1 MTKKFISF
9 CVHHPVSL
17 ISILLGTSLW
27 GIFSCFTLEAD
38 FVPILS
44 QRKII
49 ISTQYPGLDPLDME
63 KLVTQPLEEGLASL
77 QGLKLS
83 KSVTRSGLSLIN
95 LELHWGTDIDLAL
108 VECRELI
115 DLCYHQLPSQCEKPQ
130 VILPSSLGEA
140 MMVAIIPRDGDLR
153 YGRYLVEKDIKGRF
167 QRLESC
173 GGVQLVGGEKE
184 EVQVLVDYDA
194 MEAKKLSLEYIS
206 ERISSSN
213 FQYPVGTIAEGD
225 KEFLVKTLGL
235 YEEIEHLE
243 DLPLL
248 YEDLGLVRLSDVAQV
263 ELGSEEKESF
273 FFYGGKEALCLSLSK
288 RDDASPVRLSQ
299 QVYDEINQLRRQ
311 YGDFYEFIVIKDLSQ
326 EVRDSLVSLGI
337 SCLVGVVV
345 AAAVILFFLR
355 CWKVSILLASL
366 IPLCGIHVILVLS
379 LAGRT
384 LNLMSLCGMAVGIG
398 MVVDAGTVVLENL
411 NQKLRALSL
420 SSLETSPLSNRAIT
434 ASTVTRSIP
443 DPVKNLIVEGTLEV
457 ALSNTGS
464 ALTTG
469 IVFLPLFFLDGL
481 LGELFLDLALG
492 VIAAIAASCIL
503 SLSYIPS
510 LYQFIAAKKLR
521 ALSSQ
526 LESSVDGSK
535 GTIIQQNRRFVTVLE
550 EKYGIFLQ
558 RIISRKKLIFLP
570 LGLCIL
576 VSAACLFLLEYRL
589 LPEIKEDRVHLQIN
603 FPLGSSISSME
614 RVSGE
619 IHHILENQ
627 GMMEVAIFGGLESSH
642 FQDLSQPEQ
651 NPFILQIMICPPKNL
666 KFNYEDFK
674 SLLEGRNLHVTVL
687 KNQDVLSK
695 ILHISEES
703 YVLTLLDSGEDR
715 KILEEKADLF
725 SQFRI
730 VPPLVNEKLM
740 EMSGQ
745 NQRNQLVFEPD
756 RLAASRFSTNG
767 LEIATATHHLVA
779 GILASPFFLDGR
791 RIPLR
796 VQLEEGHQ
804 RTASELAAL
813 NVQLES
819 LRVPLSLLG
828 SFKETPAREILFRHN
843 RQPAVILYP
852 EKEVLQEGVAG
863 EFDKLAQNEPVKLVN
878 VQEEESKEM
887 VANGLVLLIVAL
899 LLLYFVMGSQFESF
913 LIPLLLLATLPP
925 ALCGAVI
932 LTLLTGHTFSMN
944 TVIALVVLFG
954 TAVNNGII
962 LYESV
967 LQQGG
972 FSPSAIVKASVSKL
986 QTLLLTNSTTFFAL
1000 FPFAIDPMGTN
1011 NQASMAVA
1019 IVGGLSLS
1027 MLLVLVTVPIIF
1039 AFYGEILSRK
1049 KGEKYE

>member
-1 MTKKFISF
+1 MTKKFVSF

-17 ISILLGTSLW
+17 ISILLATSLW

-38 FVPILS
+38 FVPVLS

-49 ISTQYPGLDPLDME
+49 ISTEYPGLDSVDME

-140 MMVAIIPRDGDLR
+140 MMVAIIPKDGNLR

-173 GGVQLVGGEKE
+173 GGVQLAGGEKE
-184 EVQVLVDYDA
+184 EVKVLVDYDA
-194 MEAKKLSLEYIS
+194 MEAKKLSLEYIG
-206 ERISSSN
+206 EKISSSN

-235 YEEIEHLE
+235 YEKIEHLE

-288 RDDASPVRLSQ
+288 RDDASPVSLSR
-299 QVYDEINQLRRQ
+299 QVYDEIHQLRRQ
-311 YGDFYEFIVIKDLSQ
+311 YGDFYEFVVIKDLSQ
-326 EVRDSLVSLGI
+326 QVQESLLSLGI
-337 SCLVGVVV
+337 SCFVGVVV

-355 CWKVSILLASL
+355 CWKVSVLLASL

-411 NQKLRALSL
+411 SQKLKALSSL
-420 SSLETSPLSNRAIT
+420 SSPERSPLSNKPAV
-434 ASTVTRSIP
+434 ASTITRPIL

-510 LYQFIAAKKLR
+510 LYQFIAAKKLQTQFNPLKLQEDEKKDR
-521 ALSSQ
+521 F
-526 LESSVDGSK
+526 
-535 GTIIQQNRRFVTVLE
+535 IQEKRKFLIDFE
-550 EKYGIFLQ
+550 EKYGNFLQ
-558 RIISRKKLIFLP
+558 RIIGRKRLVFLP
-570 LGLCIL
+570 LGLCVL
-576 VSAACLFLLEYRL
+576 VSVASLLLLEYRL

-603 FPLGSSISSME
+603 FPLGTSISSME
-614 RVSGE
+614 KVSGE
-619 IHHILENQ
+619 IGEIHRILEKQ
-627 GMMEVAIFGGLESSH
+627 GIMEVAIFGGLESSR

-666 KFNYEDFK
+666 KFNYDDFT
-674 SLLEGRNLHVTVL
+674 SLLE
-687 KNQDVLSK
+687 
-695 ILHISEES
+695 
-703 YVLTLLDSGEDR
+703 
-715 KILEEKADLF
+715 
-725 SQFRI
+725 
-730 VPPLVNEKLM
+730 
-740 EMSGQ
+740 
-745 NQRNQLVFEPD
+745 
-756 RLAASRFSTNG
+756 
-767 LEIATATHHLVA
+767 
-779 GILASPFFLDGR
+779 
-791 RIPLR
+791 
-796 VQLEEGHQ
+796 
-804 RTASELAAL
+804 
-813 NVQLES
+813 
-819 LRVPLSLLG
+819 
-828 SFKETPAREILFRHN
+828 
-843 RQPAVILYP
+843 
-852 EKEVLQEGVAG
+852 
-863 EFDKLAQNEPVKLVN
+863 
-878 VQEEESKEM
+878 
-887 VANGLVLLIVAL
+887 
-899 LLLYFVMGSQFESF
+899 
-913 LIPLLLLATLPP
+913 
-925 ALCGAVI
+925 
-932 LTLLTGHTFSMN
+932 
-944 TVIALVVLFG
+944 
-954 TAVNNGII
+954 
-962 LYESV
+962 
-967 LQQGG
+967 
-972 FSPSAIVKASVSKL
+972 
-986 QTLLLTNSTTFFAL
+986 
-1000 FPFAIDPMGTN
+1000 
-1011 NQASMAVA
+1011 
-1019 IVGGLSLS
+1019 
-1027 MLLVLVTVPIIF
+1027 
-1039 AFYGEILSRK
+1039 
-1049 KGEKYE
+1049 